1 MDNWFSTLPFL
12 LQLKTMEIL
21 SIATFCSNQ
30 IRGCPLMSEKDL
42 KKHCCGSFDY
52 RTDYNTGT
60 HMLKWFDNKCAVVGS
75 SFAGV
80 ECTSTVERY
89 DLARKK
95 KVKINCPGM
104 VSQYNR
110 SVGGVD
116 LADILIALFRTN
128 IITRKRWYLK
138 LIFHWVDIGKVNDW
152 LLYRRHCQQKEVSK
166 KLQMNLRN
174 FTTQIASAFTLVGKD
189 PKKNPL
195 VGEDVVFP
203 RNHQW
208 EEIQLFHHQW
218 QNGALAL
225 DWWES
230 LWIVIRHALSNVLSV
245 RSDYAWT
252 MTKILSKTF
261 STS

>member
-1 MDNWFSTLPFL
+1 
-12 LQLKTMEIL
+12 
-21 SIATFCSNQ
+21 
-30 IRGCPLMSEKDL
+30 MSKKDL
-42 KKHCCGSFDY
+42 RKRGRGSFNY
-52 RTDYNTGT
+52 RTDCNTET
-60 HMLKWFDNKCAVVGS
+60 HFVKWFDNKCVVVGAG
-75 SFAGV
+75 FAGA
-80 ECTSTVERY
+80 ECTNTVKRY
-89 DLARKK
+89 NFAQKK
-95 KVKINCPGM
+95 KVKMDCLDM
-104 VSQYNR
+104 VPQYNR
-110 SVGGVD
+110 LLGWVD
-116 LADILIALFRTN
+116 LVDMLIALYSTN